1 MRRFLALFTHNWQLK
16 IFSLLISVALF
27 YFVRSDKDSEGTLV
41 VEINYTNPPKDQVLL
56 NELIHSVKL
65 SIRGPWMGV
74 RKLDGETW
82 HRKLTVDLS
91 NIKGDR
97 VDLDSTMFG
106 LPKGIRITNIMPQY
120 LPIRLE
126 QRITRTVPITLKLEN
141 NPNFHVT
148 ETAIDPNKVK
158 LSGPKTLV
166 LSLPSL
172 PLPSYA
178 VQKEGSNEFSLPL
191 PELPPNIE
199 VQPNVKEVKVRIVA
213 EKSFSARQYT
223 RIPITVKGY
232 KGKYLLEPKTVDV
245 AIEGST
251 KGMRSFNSASIVP
264 VIDLSQKTTEKEFYV
279 PVTLQKLPAEFHSR
293 ILPTQVKVRLLP

>member
-16 IFSLLISVALF
+16 ILSLLISVALF

-41 VEINYTNPPKDQVLL
+41 VDIQYVNPPKDQVLL

-82 HRKLTVDLS
+82 HRKLTVDLTS
-91 NIKGDR
+91 LKGDR

-106 LPKGIRITNIMPQY
+106 LPKGIRVTNIMPQY

-126 QRITRTVPITLKLEN
+126 QRITRTVPVTLKLEN

-148 ETAIDPNKVK
+148 ETAIDPNKVRM
-158 LSGPKTLV
+158 SGPKTLV
-166 LSLPSL
+166 LSFPSL

-178 VQKEGSNEFSLPL
+178 IQKEGSQEFTLPL

-199 VQPNVKEVKVRIVA
+199 ILPNVREVKIRIVA
-213 EKSFSARQYT
+213 EKSFAARQYS
-223 RIPITVKGY
+223 RIPITVLGY
-232 KGKYLLEPKTVDV
+232 KGKYTLEPKTVDV
-245 AIEGST
+245 AVEGST
-251 KGMRSFNSASIVP
+251 KGMRNFTSASIVP
-264 VIDLSQKTTEKEFYV
+264 VVDLSKKTTEQEFYV
-279 PVTLQKLPAEFHSR
+279 PVTLQKLPSEFHAR
-293 ILPTQVKVRLLP
+293 VLPSQVKVRLLP